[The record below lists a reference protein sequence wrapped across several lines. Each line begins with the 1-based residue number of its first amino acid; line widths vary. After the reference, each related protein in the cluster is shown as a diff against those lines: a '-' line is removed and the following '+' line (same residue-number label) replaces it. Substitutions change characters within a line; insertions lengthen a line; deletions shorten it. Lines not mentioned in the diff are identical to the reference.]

1 MKAEQTLGKLWEE
14 FVHQDEG
21 QTSGQMGPLQ
31 LCSVEK
37 PGMQLNNAS
46 AQVGNGEPL
55 GASRRGDRPAGGRTA
70 PLVTELLPVPGFLSH
85 HIWGRLA
92 SVEAPKGAPKGAPK
106 VLPWQHPPWGRG
118 SPPCRAGRQRGTY
131 VPADLGKLVSLPY
144 RERQE
149 L

>member
-46 AQVGNGEPL
+46 AQAKVHTVSSVYVFVGSNKL
-55 GASRRGDRPAGGRTA
+55 TA
-70 PLVTELLPVPGFLSH
+70 L
-85 HIWGRLA
+85 
-92 SVEAPKGAPKGAPK
+92 
-106 VLPWQHPPWGRG
+106 
-118 SPPCRAGRQRGTY
+118 
-131 VPADLGKLVSLPY
+131 
-144 RERQE
+144 
-149 L
+149 